1 MVATFNQRRGPFGL
15 VVTGE
20 AQDWQDALQQIVG
33 PDWLT
38 TYRVR
43 GGGELLKVV
52 ESGAADAA
60 VLDDTAD
67 LGGLDVMQILRM
79 IRRVDQALPVVI
91 ITHQPDRRYMENAL
105 RLEAFSVVQ
114 RPLELEELLRQIR
127 RMMVRLDEML
137 RYGLG
142 E

>member
-1 MVATFNQRRGPFGL
+1 MVATLNQRRGPFGL

-20 AQDWQDALQQIVG
+20 AQSWQDALEQIVG
-33 PDWLT
+33 PQWIT

-43 GGGELLKVV
+43 GGSELLKVV
-52 ESGAADAA
+52 EAGVADAA

-67 LGGLDVMQILRM
+67 LGLDVMQILRM
-79 IRRVDQALPVVI
+79 IRRLDSALPVVI
-91 ITHQPDRRYMENAL
+91 ITEQPDRRYMENAL
-105 RLEAFSVVQ
+105 RLAAFSIVQ

-127 RMMVRLDEML
+127 RMMIRLDEML
-137 RYGLG
+137 RNG